1 MVMLLDLDM
10 WRYKADDRLQHTD
23 GQGQKGRMCG
33 KTLDAMTHGQ
43 AHGQDTRIVTDA
55 VMDTDTD
62 KTRHT
67 DKPRG

>member
-1 MVMLLDLDM
+1 MTDWSTGMV
-10 WRYKADDRLQHTD
+10 KDRS
-23 GQGQKGRMCG
+23 MCG
-33 KTLDAMTHGQ
+33 KTLGAMTHGQ